1 MTFRLVRRLLASGAV
16 LALVAACSSG
26 SIGSDGG
33 EDGASGATGPVA
45 TDLCLGERGFALR
58 PAASGVSA
66 IAPNGV
72 EFTIAFFSSAEDAS
86 EAAGRAE
93 GSMAVANA
101 VVTPTGGPLAAADLT
116 AIEECV
122 RGG

>member
-1 MTFRLVRRLLASGAV
+1 MFRLVRRILASLAV
-16 LALVAACSSG
+16 LVLVAGCRGG
-26 SIGSDGG
+26 SQDGG
-33 EDGASGATGPVA
+33 PTTAPNPVA
-45 TDLCLGERGFALR
+45 TASCLGERGFALR

-72 EFTIAFFSSAEDAS
+72 EFTIAFFSTAEEAS

-93 GSMAVANA
+93 GSTAVANA
-101 VVTPTGGPLAAADLT
+101 VVTPTGEQLPASEMET
-116 AIEECV
+116 IEECV